1 MPDANTAIAKN
12 AHHPRAGRQSSASPT
27 RPRSWLWALSS
38 ISIVLV
44 ILLGAFIGRRLI
56 LTAQQPPIVSAPATL
71 PLPVVA
77 VTSSHTG
84 YQLTALDTAS
94 GHLVALASDAAPD
107 CPPPPLGD
115 CPPAPPL
122 TTFSV
127 LDASTGAPITATPLS
142 GAAATAAQSV
152 VLLADSAVHRAY
164 AIAPHAVVV
173 FSTTTGAALAT
184 YQLPPDIPWQRESG
198 AALDSDHHTLLL
210 AGNAHVLALDTTT
223 GRILARQPLPA
234 SATVEGPALDT
245 VNGRLYLLLR
255 NTPTAAPTLAS
266 YDAATLTPQGQLT
279 LPAGTRLGPLDSA
292 AHTLYLFA
300 GDGSVQRLTITGA
313 LPSTGAAA
321 LQNQPALRNSLMLG
335 WNDATHHLYAA
346 ATTNIIA
353 RDAST
358 GSPVAALPLR
368 VAWNP
373 AVPLLG
379 DATRG
384 LLYLPDPRGAI
395 VIVRDPAAAP
405 TSPSGLTPGA
415 AALLARAA
423 LAHFLPDTNQDP
435 PFLSPATFPAGDSTS
450 TAASDA
456 RYTRDARY
464 WIHFSDIGWHGPYPG
479 TAQTSVTPDSTH
491 MGGYLVTFTI
501 TWNQSFL
508 RTHTWV
514 CAVAPNGSVR
524 LRSDS
529 GDVVP

>member
-12 AHHPRAGRQSSASPT
+12 AHNQRAGRESVASPT
-27 RPRSWLWALSS
+27 RPRSWLWALGS

-44 ILLGAFIGRRLI
+44 ILLGAFVGRRLI
-56 LTAQQPPIVSAPATL
+56 QTAQQPPVVSAPTTL

-77 VTSSHTG
+77 ATSSHTS
-84 YQLTALDTAS
+84 YQLAALDTAS
-94 GHLVALASDAAPD
+94 GHLVALASDAALD
-107 CPPPPLGD
+107 CPPPLVGG

-122 TTFSV
+122 TTFAV
-127 LDASTGAPITATPLS
+127 LDGSTGAPITATPLT
-142 GAAATAAQSV
+142 GAASTATQAV
-152 VLLADSAVHRAY
+152 VLLTDSAAHRAY
-164 AIAPHAVVV
+164 AITPHAVVV
-173 FSTTTGAALAT
+173 FSTATGAALAT
-184 YQLPPDIPWQRESG
+184 YQLPPDISWQRESG
-198 AALDSDHHTLLL
+198 AALDSGHHTLLL
-210 AGNAHVLALDTTT
+210 AGTSQVLALDTTT
-223 GRILARQPLPA
+223 GRILAHQPLPA
-234 SATVEGPALDT
+234 SATVEGPALDP
-245 VNGRLYLLLR
+245 VNGRLHLLLR
-255 NTPTAAPTLAS
+255 DTPTAAPTLAS
-266 YDAATLTPQGQLT
+266 YDAATLVPQGQLT

-292 AHTLYLFA
+292 SQTLYLFA
-300 GDGSVQRLTITGA
+300 GDGSVQRLTLTGA

-321 LQNQPALRNSLMLG
+321 LQTQPALRGSLMLG

-346 ATTNIIA
+346 GATNIIA

-373 AVPLLG
+373 AAPLLG

-384 LLYLPDPRGAI
+384 LLYLPDPRGVI

-405 TSPSGLTPGA
+405 SASASGLTPGA

-435 PFLSPATFPAGDSTS
+435 PFLSPATFPVSDSTS
-450 TAASDA
+450 
-456 RYTRDARY
+456 TRDARY
-464 WIHFSDIGWHGPYPG
+464 WILFSDIGWKGPYPG
-479 TAQTSVTPDSTH
+479 TAQTSVTPDSAH

-514 CAVAPNGSVR
+514 CAVAADGSVR